1 MSMRHLALVCLL
13 ALPVI
18 AGAPK
23 GKPPVKKVVYTVD
36 QLIEMSGIATFTAS
50 EELTLQRCAKSP
62 KKTLDALL
70 YMIERRIDQ
79 LDYLSSHGTD
89 PTVSLDNIWRQR
101 DTFAE
106 IHEKMRNI
114 SL

>member
-1 MSMRHLALVCLL
+1 MGMRHLALVCLL

-50 EELTLQRCAKSP
+50 DSAAPRA
-62 KKTLDALL
+62 
-70 YMIERRIDQ
+70 RRKPWTPFFI
-79 LDYLSSHGTD
+79 
-89 PTVSLDNIWRQR
+89 
-101 DTFAE
+101 
-106 IHEKMRNI
+106 
-114 SL
+114 

>member
-1 MSMRHLALVCLL
+1 
-13 ALPVI
+13 
-18 AGAPK
+18 
-23 GKPPVKKVVYTVD
+23 
-36 QLIEMSGIATFTAS
+36 
-50 EELTLQRCAKSP
+50 
-62 KKTLDALL
+62 
-70 YMIERRIDQ
+70 MIERRIEQ

-89 PTVSLDNIWRQR
+89 PTVSPYNIWRQR